1 MMLSYC
7 IKNTENKNPKVVRTK
22 NGRIM
27 VLSKCEV
34 CDSKKSNFIKE
45 QQSTGL
51 LSSLGIKAP
60 LSKISVVGPLLF
72 EEYKMNEIENKYL
85 LEGDKYMPKLHLRQP
100 GFT

>member
-1 MMLSYC
+1 MLSYC